1 MFYLELLLYIIVII
15 SFAGHFVMRDV
26 YSFYLYNTTTI
37 IFALLS
43 LNKVST
49 IVNHRDLYD
58 IYLYIILHGFD
69 ALNVVGF
76 LFLYFFCVGLIL
88 YNLYIVYKDNYG
100 E

>member
-1 MFYLELLLYIIVII
+1 MFYLELLLYTITII

-26 YSFYLYNTTTI
+26 YSFYLYNTTTV

-43 LNKVST
+43 LNKVNA
-49 IVNHRDLYD
+49 IVHNRDLYD
-58 IYLYIILHGFD
+58 IYLYIMYYGFD

-76 LFLYFFCVGLIL
+76 LSLYFFCVGLIL
-88 YNLYIVYKDNYG
+88 YNLYIVYKENY